1 MACGTDDAATLNSSS
16 DLVTGNPAPRSRLC
30 RLDSSRQAHS
40 ASMHIAFY
48 EGAQFPAEYR
58 HDAFVA
64 EHGSWNR
71 AKRTGPKVIRIHLDS
86 NGREVTLARQ
96 GPNTVLGEMA
106 VFDEQPRS
114 ASAEA
119 TQETE
124 VRVLRRDR
132 LLAIVHEHPEV
143 MVEFVKNLSQRL
155 REMDALLQARAQKE
169 QEQESNP
176 VS

>member
-1 MACGTDDAATLNSSS
+1 MGPRGSARRPGGTWRRHEELIALKRVPLFSELTLEQLSSI
-16 DLVTGNPAPRSRLC
+16 DRLMVTRHYVKGETVFRQGDVGSELFVV
-30 RLDSSRQAHS
+30 LDG
-40 ASMHIAFY
+40 
-48 EGAQFPAEYR
+48 E
-58 HDAFVA
+58 
-64 EHGSWNR
+64 
-71 AKRTGPKVIRIHLDS
+71 IRIHLDS

>member
-1 MACGTDDAATLNSSS
+1 M
-16 DLVTGNPAPRSRLC
+16 
-30 RLDSSRQAHS
+30 
-40 ASMHIAFY
+40 
-48 EGAQFPAEYR
+48 
-58 HDAFVA
+58 
-64 EHGSWNR
+64 
-71 AKRTGPKVIRIHLDS
+71 
-86 NGREVTLARQ
+86 
-96 GPNTVLGEMA
+96 LGEMA